1 MLIRAEL
8 PRFPFFDVSKV
19 SSKLTSLAF
28 SFGGCKGR
36 TTYLLDPLSKGYVG
50 SLEKDARFSPGA
62 YSSLKRVPCAY
73 YYNTGFHSLPHTLR

>member
-1 MLIRAEL
+1 MIAHVLIRAEL

-36 TTYLLDPLSKGYVG
+36 TTYLLDPLSKGPFTNKGQLGKRRQVQ
-50 SLEKDARFSPGA
+50 PT
-62 YSSLKRVPCAY
+62 YSTRKPY
-73 YYNTGFHSLPHTLR
+73 